1 VGAGVGSGV
10 VIMGGEVGPFVGA
23 SVGEEVGKAVDRH
36 VHGTGPVGL
45 TVGGGEGGLVGGAVG
60 SLVSLFVG
68 GGVGKF
74 VGWGVTCWVGEGVF
88 FARFLLWLLPVVF
101 IPCSSPLINL
111 RMKRPSSVLVLQ
123 VQSSRSVAEQR
134 PVLSEQ

>member
-10 VIMGGEVGPFVGA
+10 AIVGGEVDPFVGA
-23 SVGEEVGKAVDRH
+23 SMGEEVGKAIERH
-36 VHGTGPVGL
+36 VHGTSPVGL
-45 TVGGGEGGLVGGAVG
+45 TVGCGEGGLVGGAVG

-68 GGVGKF
+68 GGVGKL
-74 VGWGVTCWVGEGVF
+74 VGWGVTFWVGEGVF
-88 FARFLLWLLPVVF
+88 FARFLLWLLPVVLN
-101 IPCSSPLINL
+101 PCSSPLIKL
-111 RMKRPSSVLVLQ
+111 RMKRTSSVLVLQ